1 MILTEKLAYIRG
13 LCDGL
18 GIEADT
24 NENKVLLAL
33 VDLLDDLTQEVSQH
47 ESDIEQLFEEIDA
60 IDEDLSDVEDALLY
74 DDEDFDDED
83 FTEEDFFN
91 ADCDC
96 DGDCDCGDDCSCGG
110 HHHGYD
116 EENPIYEI
124 ECPGCGEVVCM
135 DEEMLFSENC
145 ACPNC
150 KVKFEIDYEGV
161 SEGEE

>member
-1 MILTEKLAYIRG
+1 MISLTEKLAYIRG

-24 NENKVLLAL
+24 KENKVLLAL

-47 ESDIEQLFEEIDA
+47 EEDIEQIFEEIDA

-74 DDEDFDDED
+74 DDEDDFDFEDE
-83 FTEEDFFN
+83 
-91 ADCDC
+91 C
-96 DGDCDCGDDCSCGG
+96 GCGDDCECGDDCG
-110 HHHGYD
+110 CSHDHD

-124 ECPGCGEVVCM
+124 ECPGCNEVVCM

-150 KVKFEIDYEGV
+150 GVKFEVDYDGV
-161 SEGEE
+161 NEGEE